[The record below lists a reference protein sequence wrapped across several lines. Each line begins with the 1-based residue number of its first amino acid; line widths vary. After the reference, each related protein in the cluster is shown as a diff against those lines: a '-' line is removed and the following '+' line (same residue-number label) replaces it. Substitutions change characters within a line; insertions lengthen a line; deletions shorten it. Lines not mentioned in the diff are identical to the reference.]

1 MRDGKLLQALTG
13 IESREKFSIFVL
25 APRLASLRRHFSL
38 ASVVALMALEGV
50 GCFVQCP
57 NYVWALIGRF
67 RRKHFPGDRVY
78 SVR

>member
-1 MRDGKLLQALTG
+1 MSGRKFLQAPTG

-38 ASVVALMALEGV
+38 ASVVALMALEGL

-67 RRKHFPGDRVY
+67 RRKHFPGGRIY